1 MYIHVYNE
9 KEKNVLVIREEGGNE
24 GRERGGEEGME
35 GLRKEERKQA
45 S

>member
-9 KEKNVLVIREEGGNE
+9 KEKNVLVIRKE

>member
-9 KEKNVLVIREEGGNE
+9 KEKNVLVIRKEGGNE